1 MSDNM
6 KNSLT
11 QNDLSFEGLRQYLE
25 VTDIEGVVFHD
36 KLSDKMCKIR
46 KSDFGIK
53 R

>member
-1 MSDNM
+1 MGKDV
-6 KNSLT
+6 LDIT
-11 QNDLSFEGLRQYLE
+11 DLSFEGLRQYLE
-25 VTDIEGVVFHD
+25 VTDIEGIVFHD